1 MKISANS
8 TLCVLF
14 PWNHLP
20 SKHDDDDIPMF
31 SHFSCHLHV
40 YFHGC
45 TMSADENG
53 TEFIENSGI
62 LEMADANNIVALFPQ
77 VKLK

>member
-1 MKISANS
+1 
-8 TLCVLF
+8 
-14 PWNHLP
+14 
-20 SKHDDDDIPMF
+20 
-31 SHFSCHLHV
+31 
-40 YFHGC
+40 
-45 TMSADENG
+45 MSADENG

>member
-1 MKISANS
+1 MK
-8 TLCVLF
+8 LQFHGKKLLF
-14 PWNHLP
+14 LL
-20 SKHDDDDIPMF
+20 
-31 SHFSCHLHV
+31 SCRLHV
-40 YFHGC
+40 FFHGC